1 MATKKLASTV
11 PVVKHKSYDLKRLGT
26 RMTKEF
32 AGEIASDI
40 AAGYK
45 VFTLQKRHD
54 GVHIQMGKTEEW
66 TVEDFLAEVREMLES
81 DS

>member
-26 RMTKEF
+26 RMSKEF
-32 AGEIASDI
+32 ASEIANDI
-40 AAGYK
+40 AQGYK
-45 VFTLQKRHD
+45 VFALQKRYD
-54 GVHIQMGKTEEW
+54 GVHIEMGKTEDW

-81 DS
+81 ES